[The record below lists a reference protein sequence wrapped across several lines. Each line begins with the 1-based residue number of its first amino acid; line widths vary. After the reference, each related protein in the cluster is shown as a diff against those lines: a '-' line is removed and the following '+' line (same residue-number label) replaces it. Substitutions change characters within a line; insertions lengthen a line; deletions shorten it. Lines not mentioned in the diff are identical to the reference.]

1 MINRWRKTHFY
12 QFLAILLV
20 LQLVVLNAMAASS
33 ALHKRCHDHAD
44 DPAHECAVTMILH
57 GGYDRVAP
65 TITPVE
71 IVSESPPIAV
81 KLAIAINLVPAHL
94 VGGVIAHAAP
104 RGP

>member
-1 MINRWRKTHFY
+1 MINRGRKKHFY

-20 LQLVVLNAMAASS
+20 LQLVVLNAMAASG

-57 GGYDRVAP
+57 GGYDQASP
-65 TITPVE
+65 TITPVDV
-71 IVSESPPIAV
+71 VSESPSMLV
-81 KLAIAINLVPAHL
+81 KFAIAINLVPAHL
-94 VGGVIAHAAP
+94 VGGVLAHAAP

>member
-1 MINRWRKTHFY
+1 MTLRKRKPHFW

-20 LQLVVLNAMAASS
+20 LQLLVLNAMAASA

-57 GGYDRVAP
+57 GGYDQVTP
-65 TITPVE
+65 TITPVDV
-71 IVSESPPIAV
+71 VSEAPPLAV
-81 KLAIAINLVPAHL
+81 PFALAINLVPAHL
-94 VGGVIAHAAP
+94 VGGVLAHAAP

>member
-12 QFLAILLV
+12 RFLAILLV

-57 GGYDRVAP
+57 GGYDQASP
-65 TITPVE
+65 TITPVD
-71 IVSESPPIAV
+71 IVSESPPMPV
-81 KLAIAINLVPAHL
+81 ELAIAINLVPAHL
-94 VGGVIAHAAP
+94 VGGVLAHAAP

>member
-1 MINRWRKTHFY
+1 MITRERKQYFW

-71 IVSESPPIAV
+71 VVSESPSMTV
-81 KLAIAINLVPAHL
+81 KFAIAIHLVPSHL